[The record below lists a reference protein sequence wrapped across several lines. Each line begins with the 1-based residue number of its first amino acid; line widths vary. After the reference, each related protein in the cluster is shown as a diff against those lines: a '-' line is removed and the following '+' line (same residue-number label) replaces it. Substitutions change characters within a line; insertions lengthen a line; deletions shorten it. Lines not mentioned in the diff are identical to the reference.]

1 MSAPEPVL
9 PEPVRPEP
17 VLIARHLTRSLPGDP
32 PATLVADADLAILPG
47 RFTAIVGPSGCGKS
61 SLLYLLGL
69 IDRPTSGQLL
79 LDGRDLAQMS
89 GDDRARIRLEHFGFV
104 FQFHFLLPEFTAL
117 ENVML
122 PLRRLG
128 RLSQAQAR
136 ERAMQMLA
144 DVGLGDKW
152 MKPPDRLSGGERQR
166 VAIARALANNPRLV
180 LGDEPTG
187 NLDSVNSARVV
198 DLFRDLAHKQG
209 RAVVCVTHDM
219 GIADLADIRVTMLDG
234 RVVEVR
240 EQHPAP
246 SAGTQ

>member
-1 MSAPEPVL
+1 MSDPVL
-9 PEPVRPEP
+9 VAE
-17 VLIARHLTRSLPGDP
+17 HLRRELPGDP
-32 PATLVADADLAILPG
+32 PALLVADANLAVMPG

-69 IDRPTSGQLL
+69 IDRPTGGRLL
-79 LDGRDLAQMS
+79 FDGRDLAQAS
-89 GDDRARIRLEHFGFV
+89 GDERARIRLEHFGFV
-104 FQFHFLLPEFTAL
+104 FQFHFLLPEFTAF

-128 RLSQAQAR
+128 RLSMGEAQAR
-136 ERAMQMLA
+136 AQRLLE
-144 DVGLGDKW
+144 DVGLGEKGG
-152 MKPPDRLSGGERQR
+152 KLPEKLSGGERQR

-198 DLFRDLAHKQG
+198 ELFRDLAHRQG
-209 RAVVCVTHDM
+209 RAVVCVTHDT
-219 GIADLADIRVTMLDG
+219 GIAELADIRVTMLDG
-234 RVVEVR
+234 RVVDVR

-246 SAGTQ
+246 ADQV